1 MRAVLTTKVLK
12 IHFLVRKVRKN
23 RNDKAMVKVITNT
36 IMRWLS
42 YYVLGVVKELCINYL
57 FKSFLWT

>member
-23 RNDKAMVKVITNT
+23 RNDNAMVKVITNT

-42 YYVLGVVKELCINYL
+42 YYVLGVV
-57 FKSFLWT
+57 